1 MWYHAVEENS
11 GRRSCMEYNKRI
23 SAIAPGDEV
32 EGYYILKAA
41 NPKVAANGKPP

>member
-1 MWYHAVEENS
+1 
-11 GRRSCMEYNKRI
+11 MEYNKRI

-41 NPKVAANGKPP
+41 NPKVAANGKPFIKTK